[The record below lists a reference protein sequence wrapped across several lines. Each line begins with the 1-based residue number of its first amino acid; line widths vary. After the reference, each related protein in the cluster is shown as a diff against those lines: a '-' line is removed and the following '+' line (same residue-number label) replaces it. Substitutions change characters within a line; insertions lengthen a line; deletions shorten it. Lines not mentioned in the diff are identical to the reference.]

1 MVAGENPMSTT
12 NPKGTF
18 SLTVAEAREKL
29 PKLIRQ
35 ANALFERFII
45 TSQGKPKA
53 VVMSYDEFESWQ
65 ETLDIVSNPDLM
77 AAIKEADTDLAAG
90 RIHTY
95 EEVFARTQPGIK

>member
-1 MVAGENPMSTT
+1 MSVNNVTI
-12 NPKGTF
+12 
-18 SLTVAEAREKL
+18 AEARERL

-35 ANALFERFII
+35 ANKLFERFVI
-45 TSQGKPKA
+45 TSRGKPKA

-65 ETLDIVSNPDLM
+65 ETLDIVSNPDLT
-77 AAIKEADTDLAAG
+77 AAIKDADADLAAG